1 MRALR
6 IALSTRAA
14 VTLTPSHLL
23 VLLALVTAA
32 LLMGLYLALLHEA
45 VERGVL
51 SRAKLSA
58 GAGTRPLA
66 QLDGAPRSVQT
77 GLADEP
83 GRR

>member
-1 MRALR
+1 VVRALR
-6 IALSTRAA
+6 IALSPRAT

-32 LLMGLYLALLHEA
+32 LLMGLYLALLHDA

-51 SRAKLSA
+51 ARAKLSS

-66 QLDGAPRSVQT
+66 QLDGVPRPART
-77 GLADEP
+77 GLADDP
-83 GRR
+83 GR